1 MERQR
6 IEHALA
12 RIEAAAARIEAA
24 GTRRKALQG
33 NGEDSGLARKHEEL
47 RAKVDASLQELD
59 ALIGALEA

>member
-24 GTRRKALQG
+24 GARRMALQ
-33 NGEDSGLARKHEEL
+33 NTGEDSGLARKHEEL
-47 RAKVDASLQELD
+47 RAKVGASLQELD
-59 ALIGALEA
+59 TLIGTLEA